1 MSKNGPWLYQQQARY
16 FAQIAGGLEEEGQKE
31 LTALGA
37 TRVEKGY
44 RGVYF
49 TGTPAQMYG
58 INYMSRLVT
67 RILAPLVSFDCHN
80 PKYLY
85 RKAKEIPWRDFLQ
98 QGQTFA
104 VGASVSNSKIRHSKY
119 AALCVKDAVVDQF
132 RERTGER
139 PSIDRYHPDLWINVH
154 IENNRATI
162 AIDTSGGS
170 LHRRGY
176 RTESVSAPMQETVAA
191 AVLRWSEWDG
201 SAPLLDPMCGSGT
214 LLAEACMAYRRLPP
228 AFKRTHF
235 GFMQLPDYNAEAWQK
250 VKAHYDAEI
259 RALPHN
265 LIQGSDRSR
274 DAIAAARANIQ
285 AVDEQGSIAIKPR
298 DVRSIESW
306 ENGIIVCNPP
316 YGLRLQPGQDLGPFF
331 KAFGDFLK
339 QRCTGSTA
347 YIYFGNRVWIKHM
360 GLRATWKRP
369 LVNGSLDGRLVKY
382 EMY

>member
-1 MSKNGPWLYQQQARY
+1 MPKPPLWLYQQQSRY

-31 LTALGA
+31 LTELGA
-37 TRVEKGY
+37 TRVEKAY

-49 TGTPAQMYG
+49 TATPEHMYG

-67 RILAPLVSFDCHN
+67 RVLAPLVSFDCHN

-85 RKAKEIPWRDFLQ
+85 RKAKEIPWRTFLQ
-98 QGQTFA
+98 KGQTFA
-104 VGASVSNSKIRHSKY
+104 VAASVSNSKIRHSKY
-119 AALCVKDAVVDQF
+119 VALCVKDALVDQF
-132 RERTGER
+132 REHTGSR
-139 PSIDRYHPDLWINVH
+139 PSVDRHHPDLWINVH

-176 RTESVSAPMQETVAA
+176 RTESVTAPMQETVAA
-191 AVLRWSEWDG
+191 AVIRWSGWDG
-201 SAPLLDPMCGSGT
+201 SVPLLDPMCGSGT
-214 LLAEACMAYRRLPP
+214 LLAEACMAYRRLPA
-228 AFKRTHF
+228 AFKRSHF
-235 GFMQLPDYNAEAWQK
+235 GFMQLPDFDEEVWPRVRAS
-250 VKAHYDAEI
+250 YDASV
-259 RALPHN
+259 RDLPDG

-274 DAIAAARANIQ
+274 DAVDAAWVNLQ
-285 AVDEQGSIAIKPR
+285 AVTGNGHVRVEPR
-298 DVRSIESW
+298 DVRAIESW
-306 ENGIIVCNPP
+306 EDSIIVCNPP

-331 KAFGDFLK
+331 KSFGDFLK

-360 GLRATWKRP
+360 GLRASRKRP
-369 LVNGSLDGRLVKY
+369 LVNGQLDGRLVTY